1 MLSSGA
7 AAAAVG
13 RCSVVEDADIVL
25 DRRSFTLGFEFPA
38 AAAPL
43 FWDCGWE
50 MAKGEKRLRNPFD
63 LSTSAGM
70 EDTDAAGFSCRS
82 EADVSEDEE
91 ESRRRWAEAERRRS
105 IGKKEP
111 FEFGALRLSGRG
123 AAGDSPADESSDVL
137 REPDGVLEGLS
148 ANTGTSLKCSE
159 GIRI

>member
-1 MLSSGA
+1 M
-7 AAAAVG
+7 
-13 RCSVVEDADIVL
+13 VEDADIVL
-25 DRRSFTLGFEFPA
+25 DRRSFTLEFEFPA

-43 FWDCGWE
+43 FWKCGWE
-50 MAKGEKRLRNPFD
+50 TAKGEKRLRNPFV

-70 EDTDAAGFSCRS
+70 DVTEAAAGFSCRS
-82 EADVSEDEE
+82 EVDVSEDEE

-111 FEFGALRLSGRG
+111 FEFGALRVSGRG
-123 AAGDSPADESSDVL
+123 SPAEESSDDL
-137 REPDGVLEGLS
+137 REPEGVLEGLR